1 MTPAQ
6 RKLHRLNRLEKLRD
20 IAKQT
25 AATEVARAE
34 STLAQLQG
42 LADRTRALA
51 QDYASRT
58 DSQSGADLR
67 LLGHFATG
75 LAAVQ
80 AITKA
85 DVARAQAHADRRQ
98 AELAQ
103 AELRRSAVETR
114 ATEAANLISREA
126 ATRAL
131 AGGMAARRA
140 LGTDLD

>member
-1 MTPAQ
+1 MTPEQ
-6 RKLHRLNRLEKLRD
+6 RKLHRLKRLEKVRD

-58 DSQSGADLR
+58 DSRNGADLR

-85 DVARAQAHADRRQ
+85 DVARAQALADRRQ

-114 ATEAANLISREA
+114 VLDTANSIARDAASRSS
-126 ATRAL
+126 
-131 AGGMAARRA
+131 GNGMAARRA

>member
-1 MTPAQ
+1 MTPEQ
-6 RKLHRLNRLEKLRD
+6 RKLHRLKRLEKLRD

-58 DSQSGADLR
+58 DSRNGADLR

-85 DVARAQAHADRRQ
+85 DVARAQAHADRRL

-114 ATEAANLISREA
+114 VLDAANSIARDA
-126 ATRAL
+126 ATRGL
-131 AGGMAARRA
+131 GNGMAARRA